1 MNDKQPRTLGLGPDD
16 LDLVCTALDTHAH
29 DALRYHQGEGGEQTA
44 EECAALG
51 SRLRGAVSLDALDD
65 DHDARRVVDLI
76 EAHPGEDDDGD
87 CVIAD
92 VGRRGLAGWRPS
104 ILRVLRTCVAD
115 DRLWAV
121 LCAARERL
129 QRAKGTTP

>member
-1 MNDKQPRTLGLGPDD
+1 MNDKQPSPRLTTAD
-16 LDLVCTALDTHAH
+16 LDLVCAALDTHAH
-29 DALRYHQGEGGEQTA
+29 DALRYHEGEGGEQTV
-44 EECAALG
+44 EECAALA
-51 SRLRGAVSLDALDD
+51 SRLRGTVSLDALDD
-65 DHDARRVVDLI
+65 DHDARR
-76 EAHPGEDDDGD
+76 GD

-92 VGRRGLAGWRPS
+92 VGRGLAGWRPS

>member
-1 MNDKQPRTLGLGPDD
+1 MNDKQPSPRLTTAD
-16 LDLVCTALDTHAH
+16 LDLVCAALDTHAH
-29 DALRYHQGEGGEQTA
+29 DALRYHEGEGGEQTV
-44 EECAALG
+44 EECAALA
-51 SRLRGAVSLDALDD
+51 SRLRGTVSLDALDD

-76 EAHPGEDDDGD
+76 DAHPGEDDDGD

-92 VGRRGLAGWRPS
+92 VGRGLAGWRPS